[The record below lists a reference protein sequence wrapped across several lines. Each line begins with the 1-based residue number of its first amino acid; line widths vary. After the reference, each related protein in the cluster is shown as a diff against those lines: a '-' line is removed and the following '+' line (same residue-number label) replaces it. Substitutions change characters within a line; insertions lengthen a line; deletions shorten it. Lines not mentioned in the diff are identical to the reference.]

1 MDAKREAGPRR
12 ALKAARDRFGWG
24 QEEAS
29 DAVRVSVSTWS
40 RWERGVQDV
49 RPAHRARLAEV
60 FNATPEEVSRW
71 VGAGTADEAADEP
84 SPVSLHGTLAEAV
97 ALWRADADLTR
108 RAALTDL
115 AVDTSAWPEWLLHWT
130 LDPGPG
136 ALARTGGRVRVGPS
150 DIARIE
156 EATRAFAAMDRRY
169 GGGMVRPA
177 VVDFLHAK
185 VAPLLSGAYD
195 DTVGAALLSAS
206 ATMTGLAGWEA
217 YDLRHDGLAQR
228 LYGRALS
235 LAKAGGDGMTAAWVL
250 TVMAQQAIDLAQARW
265 AIRLARAARDA
276 GRAAKAPPRVSA
288 ALALREARATA
299 LQAAQCDTPDR
310 HAARRVEK
318 LLGEVETTFARASA
332 GDAEPH
338 WISNLGP
345 AEIAAEA
352 GCAWRLIGDHVRAA
366 ACARTALAGFGA
378 AYPRSA
384 QFNVVHHAQALHG
397 QGALDEALSV
407 ARPAVPMANGLS
419 SHRALSLLRSFT
431 RSLTPH
437 RGHPLVR
444 EWRDYLAAELSP
456 AA

>member
-1 MDAKREAGPRR
+1 MDAKQGPSPRR

-24 QEEAS
+24 QEEA
-29 DAVRVSVSTWS
+29 AEAARVSVSTWS
-40 RWERGVQDV
+40 RWERGVQDL

-71 VGAGTADEAADEP
+71 VGADSPAPGPRSCPGDAASD
-84 SPVSLHGTLAEAV
+84 AV
-97 ALWRADADLTR
+97 ALWRADADPERRPGLT
-108 RAALTDL
+108 AL
-115 AVDTSAWPEWLLHWT
+115 AVDPSAWPDSLLHWT
-130 LDPGPG
+130 LDPAP
-136 ALARTGGRVRVGPS
+136 AVPDCAGRRLRVGMS
-150 DIARIE
+150 DVARIE

-177 VVDFLHAK
+177 VVDFLRTR
-185 VAPLLSGAYD
+185 VTPLLSGTYSEP
-195 DTVGAALLSAS
+195 VGSALMSAA
-206 ATMTGLAGWEA
+206 ATMTGLAGWES

-228 LYGRALS
+228 LYGHALR
-235 LAKAGGDGMTAAWVL
+235 LAKAARDPMTGSWVL
-250 TVMAQQAIDLAQARW
+250 TVMSQQAIDLTQPLW
-265 AIRLARAARDA
+265 ATRLARAALDSGRRA
-276 GRAAKAPPRVSA
+276 GAPPRVRA
-288 ALALREARATA
+288 ALLLREARATA
-299 LQAAQCDTPDR
+299 LMAAQADTPDPHTR
-310 HAARRVEK
+310 RRVER
-318 LLGEVETTFARASA
+318 LLNEVETTFGRATPS
-332 GDAEPH
+332 DAEPH
-338 WISNLGP
+338 WISNLGH

-352 GCAWRLIGDHVRAA
+352 GCAWRLVGDHVRAA
-366 ACARTALAGFGA
+366 DCARTALAGFGE

-437 RGHPLVR
+437 RAHPLVR
-444 EWRDYLAAELSP
+444 EWHDYLATELSP

>member
-1 MDAKREAGPRR
+1 MDAKQGPSPRR
-12 ALKAARDRFGWG
+12 ALKAARERFGWG
-24 QEEAS
+24 QEEAAE
-29 DAVRVSVSTWS
+29 AVRVSVSTWS

-60 FNATPEEVSRW
+60 FNAGPEEVARW
-71 VGAGTADEAADEP
+71 VGAQASGEPTADPAPASPGATVADA
-84 SPVSLHGTLAEAV
+84 VS
-97 ALWRADADLTR
+97 LWRADADLTR
-108 RAALTDL
+108 RADLADL
-115 AVDTSAWPEWLLHWT
+115 AVDASAWPEWLLHWT

-136 ALARTGGRVRVGPS
+136 PLARAGRRVRVGPS

-185 VAPLLSGAYD
+185 VTPLLAGTYD
-195 DTVGAALLSAS
+195 DAVGASLMSAA

-228 LYGRALS
+228 LYGHALG
-235 LAKAGGDGMTAAWVL
+235 LAKAAGDAMTAAWVL
-250 TVMAQQAIDLAQARW
+250 TVMAQQAIDLAQPVW
-265 AIRLARAARDA
+265 AIRLARAAREA
-276 GRAAKAPPRVSA
+276 GRAAGAPPRVRA

-299 LQAAQCDTPDR
+299 VRAALCDTPDR
-310 HAARRVEK
+310 HAVRRVER
-318 LLGEVETTFARASA
+318 LLGEVDRTFAGAA
-332 GDAEPH
+332 PGDPEPH
-338 WISNLGP
+338 WISNLGH

-352 GCAWRLIGDHVRAA
+352 GCAWRLIGEHVRAA
-366 ACARTALAGFGA
+366 DCARTALAGFGA

-419 SHRALSLLRSFT
+419 SHRSLSLLRSFT

-444 EWRDYLAAELSP
+444 EWRDYLAAELAP

>member
-1 MDAKREAGPRR
+1 MNAKQGAGPRR
-12 ALKAARDRFGWG
+12 ALKAARERYGWG
-24 QEEAS
+24 QEDAAE
-29 DAVRVSVSTWS
+29 AVRVSVSTWS

-60 FNATPEEVSRW
+60 FNAATEEVARW
-71 VGAGTADEAADEP
+71 VGAGTPCEAPAAP
-84 SPVSLHGTLAEAV
+84 PPASLHGTLADAV

-115 AVDTSAWPEWLLHWT
+115 AVDASAWPEWLLHWT

-136 ALARTGGRVRVGPS
+136 TLSRVGRRVRVGPS
-150 DIARIE
+150 DIARIQ
-156 EATRAFAAMDRRY
+156 EATRAFAAMDRKY

-177 VVDFLHAK
+177 VVDFLHAR
-185 VAPLLSGAYD
+185 VAPLLAGTYD
-195 DTVGAALLSAS
+195 DAVGAALLSAA

-217 YDLRHDGLAQR
+217 YDLRHDGLAQQ
-228 LYGRALS
+228 LYGRALE
-235 LAKAGGDGMTAAWVL
+235 LAKAADDGTTAAWVL
-250 TVMAQQAIDLAQARW
+250 TVMAQQAIDLAQPVW
-265 AIRLARAARDA
+265 AIRLARAAREA
-276 GRAAKAPPRVSA
+276 GRAAGAPPRVRA

-299 LQAAQCDTPDR
+299 LQAALCDTPDR
-310 HAARRVEK
+310 HGARRVEL
-318 LLGEVETTFARASA
+318 LLGEVETTFARAA
-332 GDAEPH
+332 PGDAEPH

-352 GCAWRLIGDHVRAA
+352 GCAWRLIGEHVRAA

-378 AYPRSA
+378 SYPRSA

-407 ARPAVPMANGLS
+407 ARPAVPMANELS